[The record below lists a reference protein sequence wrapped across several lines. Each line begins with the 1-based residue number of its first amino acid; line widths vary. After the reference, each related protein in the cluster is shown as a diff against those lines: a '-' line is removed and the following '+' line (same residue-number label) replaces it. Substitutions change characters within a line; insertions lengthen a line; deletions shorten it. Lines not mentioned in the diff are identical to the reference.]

1 MRKLEWPPREGCRWS
16 SHTEVL
22 PKMSPFL
29 AHLTILR
36 AMKEKTDM
44 AVNIMVGMSITTA
57 EPTLVPK
64 KAIAAIQPL

>member
-1 MRKLEWPPREGCRWS
+1 MQKEFPYKAP
-16 SHTEVL
+16 VL
-22 PKMSPFL
+22 ASRI
-29 AHLTILR
+29 LTILR

-44 AVNIMVGMSITTA
+44 AVNRMVGMSITTA